1 MFLDLS
7 GQHADEDQ
15 KSYWMP
21 LINQYRI
28 MGAMLR
34 LNWDMAQCACKD
46 DWLEIG
52 WLMSIVGLE
61 TTATLI
67 KKKISSLFTVPR

>member
-1 MFLDLS
+1 MFLIS
-7 GQHADEDQ
+7 VVNMADEDQ

-34 LNWDMAQCACKD
+34 LNWDMAPMC
-46 DWLEIG
+46 L
-52 WLMSIVGLE
+52 
-61 TTATLI
+61 
-67 KKKISSLFTVPR
+67 